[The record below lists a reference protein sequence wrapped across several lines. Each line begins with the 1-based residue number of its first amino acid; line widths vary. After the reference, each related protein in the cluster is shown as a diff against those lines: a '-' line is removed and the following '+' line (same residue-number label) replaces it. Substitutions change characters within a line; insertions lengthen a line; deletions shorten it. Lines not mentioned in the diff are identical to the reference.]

1 MDGSSDGNNVGSI
14 VGNIRLEGIID
25 GYKAVI
31 VLGYFV
37 ETSIGAIVSTV
48 NNDGS
53 SDGSNVGSI
62 VGKDVYALGVMDGME
77 DTSKFG

>member
-1 MDGSSDGNNVGSI
+1 MDGSSDGCVVGSI

-31 VLGYFV
+31 VLGHFV
-37 ETSIGAIVSTV
+37 ETSLGAVVSIV

-53 SDGSNVGSI
+53 SDGSNVGSSVRNI
-62 VGKDVYALGVMDGME
+62 RSEGTVDGYKGSIELG
-77 DTSKFG
+77 